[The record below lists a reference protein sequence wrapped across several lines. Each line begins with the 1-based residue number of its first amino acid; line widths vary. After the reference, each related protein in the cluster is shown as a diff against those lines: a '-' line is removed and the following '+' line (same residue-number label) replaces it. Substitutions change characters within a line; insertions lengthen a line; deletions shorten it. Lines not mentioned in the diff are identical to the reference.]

1 MTIDMTCSFL
11 GWCAV
16 LNIGLVI
23 LWVLTFWLAHE
34 WMHRKH
40 GKMFNISVETFDSI
54 HYAGL
59 AAFKIGIFFF
69 NLVPYLA
76 LAIMQ

>member
-16 LNIGLVI
+16 LNIGL
-23 LWVLTFWLAHE
+23 LTWWSLLFLLAHD
-34 WMHRKH
+34 WMFRLH
-40 GKMFNISVETFDSI
+40 GRMFKISVETFNSI
-54 HYAGL
+54 HYAGM